1 MDFLHSFRFTVQYK
15 HVATPGNQTVSLH
28 IENIS
33 KHFIR
38 LSLIRLPFIAVFL
51 RHQHTKVKKR
61 TVSSRNRPF
70 TYHTIFLK
78 IIR

>member
-51 RHQHTKVKKR
+51 RHQHTKVKKGR
-61 TVSSRNRPF
+61 SHHETALSLIILVS
-70 TYHTIFLK
+70 
-78 IIR
+78 